1 MSWNHVSEFN
11 FYESV
16 NLIESRKK
24 EESLMR
30 KDILPK
36 FIQKLKYSY
45 LLRWIENSDSITFK
59 NLTELKEGLLSN
71 INIY

>member
-36 FIQKLKYSY
+36 CFQGLKNSY
-45 LLRWIENSDSITFK
+45 LLRWIKSSDSIAFK
-59 NLTELKEGLLSN
+59 NLTELKEGLLSK